1 MRFADGGSRSGH
13 ASQQACC
20 RLSSIFSPPH
30 RPMNTPS
37 VARFSNGAPSPSRKE
52 NTQPPFAHPQ
62 TIILMKNLRLAF
74 LLLLTALPIPVTA
87 SDIQS
92 RGTTMTGIVTSIDH
106 STRSVTFEQSHG
118 KEIRRF
124 VYARRANFWHG
135 DADASPGALRA
146 GMHVQIDLR
155 NPVFGPDFVTQIVLL
170 DSAPSAV
177 EKANK

>member
-1 MRFADGGSRSGH
+1 
-13 ASQQACC
+13 
-20 RLSSIFSPPH
+20 
-30 RPMNTPS
+30 MNTPS

-52 NTQPPFAHPQ
+52 NTPPPFAHPQ
-62 TIILMKNLRLAF
+62 TIILMKNLPLAF

-118 KEIRRF
+118 KEIHRF
-124 VYARRANFWHG
+124 VYARRAKFWHG
-135 DADASPGALRA
+135 DADASPEALRA

-155 NPVFGPDFVTQIVLL
+155 NPVFGPYFVTQIVLL
-170 DSAPSAV
+170 ESAPSAV
-177 EKANK
+177 EKADK